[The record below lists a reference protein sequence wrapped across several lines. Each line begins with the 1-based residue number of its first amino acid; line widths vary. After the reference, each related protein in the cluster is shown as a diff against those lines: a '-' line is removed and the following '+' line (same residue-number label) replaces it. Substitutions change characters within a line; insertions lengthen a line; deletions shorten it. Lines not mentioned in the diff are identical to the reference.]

1 MVEANKEMMQAT
13 NTNEDFERTDFTLPK
28 IDKNTYPL
36 EIMSSG
42 RCKLARWSLCEKILT
57 IFCMLNVVSPTMH
70 QQSLIGMSARNSNAA
85 FNNRRHTEVIQ
96 DSLMMGHK
104 MVQQQQVL
112 KDQMMK
118 N

>member
-1 MVEANKEMMQAT
+1 
-13 NTNEDFERTDFTLPK
+13 
-28 IDKNTYPL
+28 
-36 EIMSSG
+36 
-42 RCKLARWSLCEKILT
+42 
-57 IFCMLNVVSPTMH
+57 MH

-85 FNNRRHTEVIQ
+85 FNSRRHTEVIQ